1 MKINGE
7 RNLKNHRKKSI
18 FQSKQLHDFW
28 VQRPAARPTTKAI
41 GIARFDE
48 RRGTNVELRS
58 WGRNLYMHVEKLYQL
73 HVYIYIFRFSMYT
86 YFDISIYTSCIY
98 KLCMV
103 TLFIHKIKNPD
114 VSLRP
119 QVCATIAGFMW
130 RAPLKMVSLS
140 TGFCLIF
147 FSTRKRLRPKSYRRR
162 KSFFDPFADF

>member
-73 HVYIYIFRFSMYT
+73 HVYIY
-86 YFDISIYTSCIY
+86 FDSVCIHILIYLYIHHVFTNYVWLHCLSI
-98 KLCMV
+98 
-103 TLFIHKIKNPD
+103 
-114 VSLRP
+114 
-119 QVCATIAGFMW
+119 
-130 RAPLKMVSLS
+130 
-140 TGFCLIF
+140 
-147 FSTRKRLRPKSYRRR
+147 RLRIQMYP
-162 KSFFDPFADF
+162 